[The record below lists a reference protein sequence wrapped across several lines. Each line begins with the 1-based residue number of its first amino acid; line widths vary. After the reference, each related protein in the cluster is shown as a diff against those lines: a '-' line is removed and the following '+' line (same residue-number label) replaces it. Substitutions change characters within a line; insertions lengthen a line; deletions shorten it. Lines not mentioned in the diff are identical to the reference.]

1 MFLEIAHG
9 EHGADALAGLQ
20 GDQVADVLALT
31 SGSYIRDL
39 VHLQPVN
46 PAGVGEDQDVGVG
59 RSNEQMLNEILVP
72 RLHAGAAGSTAALH
86 AVGGNRGALEVAGV
100 ANRHGNLFVGDQVF
114 QLDLGSFVLDHG
126 AAGVA
131 VLLLDLPEFLHD
143 HAAQLLFR
151 GEDGFELGDVLA
163 HLLQLVGDLVNREFG
178 EAVQLEF

>member
-1 MFLEIAHG
+1 RPALRRLLVVFVCLLIRRPRPSTLFPYTTLFRSIAHG

-72 RLHAGAAGSTAALH
+72 RLHAGSAGSTPALH
-86 AVGGNRGALEVAGV
+86 AVGGNSGVLEVAGV
-100 ANRHGNLFVGDQVF
+100 ENRQGTV
-114 QLDLGSFVLDHG
+114 
-126 AAGVA
+126 
-131 VLLLDLPEFLHD
+131 
-143 HAAQLLFR
+143 
-151 GEDGFELGDVLA
+151 
-163 HLLQLVGDLVNREFG
+163 
-178 EAVQLEF
+178 